1 MLQYRTDLAMEAHE
15 LLCAR
20 SRAQTLSGVD
30 SRTVFRRGCSVTSV
44 RIDTEGA
51 ARQLGKPR
59 GRYVTLDLSPLQ
71 KNADDVLERASRAVG
86 AELRALLGENVKS
99 VLVAGLGNAN
109 MTPDAIGPRSA
120 EHVLVT
126 RHLRQN
132 GAFSAFCSVSVLTP
146 GVLGRT
152 GIEAME
158 TLRGTVRAVQPD
170 AVIAIDALASRSLMR
185 LCSTVQLSDTGI
197 VPGSGVGNHRCP
209 LSRDTLGVPVY
220 AIGVPTV
227 VDAATL
233 TLDVLEEAGKSD
245 VDPAALRGHETVMVT
260 TRDIDAQIRE
270 LARVIATASTLRSS
284 RSIFPSS
291 ARSWAENV
299 QNFPVFII
307 CLQPIQTLAKIDWYL
322 NTCKG
327 ELPRC
332 DFLLLKIHTQH
343 SKKLLASRRGL
354 LFLFL
359 FFAQAQGSCGTGAG
373 CGESSAWRC
382 TDKGGYSLLEREYP
396 LNPREKGRGFLPSTL
411 TLAVCGSKSC
421 AACGIGCGVR
431 GFATNPFISSPFPQP
446 RPTPWGAS
454 DGSTAADCLRGAA
467 LLRSPRV
474 GLLLFYFN
482 SVLFCER
489 SAAYGNTHRTA
500 ARFGI
505 KQGR

>member
-15 LLCAR
+15 LLCAK
-20 SRAQTLSGVD
+20 SRARHSSGVD

-99 VLVAGLGNAN
+99 VLVAGLGNAS

-170 AVIAIDALASRSLMR
+170 AVIAIDAASAVPGSLMR

-245 VDPAALRGHETVMVT
+245 VDPAALCGHETVMVT

-270 LARVIATASTLRSS
+270 LS
-284 RSIFPSS
+284 R
-291 ARSWAENV
+291 
-299 QNFPVFII
+299 II
-307 CLQPIQTLAKIDWYL
+307 GYGIDLALQPLDFS
-322 NTCKG
+322 
-327 ELPRC
+327 EL
-332 DFLLLKIHTQH
+332 
-343 SKKLLASRRGL
+343 
-354 LFLFL
+354 
-359 FFAQAQGSCGTGAG
+359 
-373 CGESSAWRC
+373 
-382 TDKGGYSLLEREYP
+382 
-396 LNPREKGRGFLPSTL
+396 
-411 TLAVCGSKSC
+411 C
-421 AACGIGCGVR
+421 ALMG
-431 GFATNPFISSPFPQP
+431 
-446 RPTPWGAS
+446 
-454 DGSTAADCLRGAA
+454 
-467 LLRSPRV
+467 
-474 GLLLFYFN
+474 
-482 SVLFCER
+482 
-489 SAAYGNTHRTA
+489 
-500 ARFGI
+500 
-505 KQGR
+505 

>member
-1 MLQYRTDLAMEAHE
+1 MIIIKNGALVTPQGLRRTDLAMEAHE

-170 AVIAIDALASRSLMR
+170 AVITIDALASRSLMR

-209 LSRDTLGVPVY
+209 LSRDTLGIPVA
-220 AIGVPTV
+220 AIGLPTV
-227 VDAATL
+227 IDA
-233 TLDVLEEAGKSD
+233 GGFSD
-245 VDPAALRGHETVMVT
+245 DPRAEQMFVT
-260 TRDIDAQIRE
+260 PRDIDTVVRDAAKLIGYGIN
-270 LARVIATASTLRSS
+270 LALHDGLTIGDV
-284 RSIFPSS
+284 
-291 ARSWAENV
+291 
-299 QNFPVFII
+299 
-307 CLQPIQTLAKIDWYL
+307 DM
-322 NTCKG
+322 
-327 ELPRC
+327 
-332 DFLLLKIHTQH
+332 FL
-343 SKKLLASRRGL
+343 S
-354 LFLFL
+354 
-359 FFAQAQGSCGTGAG
+359 
-373 CGESSAWRC
+373 
-382 TDKGGYSLLEREYP
+382 
-396 LNPREKGRGFLPSTL
+396 
-411 TLAVCGSKSC
+411 
-421 AACGIGCGVR
+421 
-431 GFATNPFISSPFPQP
+431 
-446 RPTPWGAS
+446 
-454 DGSTAADCLRGAA
+454 
-467 LLRSPRV
+467 
-474 GLLLFYFN
+474 
-482 SVLFCER
+482 
-489 SAAYGNTHRTA
+489 
-500 ARFGI
+500 
-505 KQGR
+505 

>member
-59 GRYVTLDLSPLQ
+59 GRQ

-270 LARVIATASTLRSS
+270 LARVIGYGIDLA
-284 RSIFPSS
+284 
-291 ARSWAENV
+291 
-299 QNFPVFII
+299 
-307 CLQPIQTLAKIDWYL
+307 LQPLDFS
-322 NTCKG
+322 
-327 ELPRC
+327 EL
-332 DFLLLKIHTQH
+332 
-343 SKKLLASRRGL
+343 
-354 LFLFL
+354 
-359 FFAQAQGSCGTGAG
+359 
-373 CGESSAWRC
+373 
-382 TDKGGYSLLEREYP
+382 
-396 LNPREKGRGFLPSTL
+396 
-411 TLAVCGSKSC
+411 C
-421 AACGIGCGVR
+421 ALMG
-431 GFATNPFISSPFPQP
+431 
-446 RPTPWGAS
+446 
-454 DGSTAADCLRGAA
+454 
-467 LLRSPRV
+467 
-474 GLLLFYFN
+474 
-482 SVLFCER
+482 
-489 SAAYGNTHRTA
+489 
-500 ARFGI
+500 
-505 KQGR
+505 

>member
-15 LLCAR
+15 LLCAK
-20 SRAQTLSGVD
+20 SRVQTLSGVD

-170 AVIAIDALASRSLMR
+170 AVIAIDAFASRSLMR
-185 LCSTVQLSDTGI
+185 LCSTVQLSD
-197 VPGSGVGNHRCP
+197 SP

-245 VDPAALRGHETVMVT
+245 VNPAALRGHETVMVT

-270 LARVIATASTLRSS
+270 LSRVIGYGIDLA
-284 RSIFPSS
+284 
-291 ARSWAENV
+291 
-299 QNFPVFII
+299 
-307 CLQPIQTLAKIDWYL
+307 LQPLDFS
-322 NTCKG
+322 
-327 ELPRC
+327 EL
-332 DFLLLKIHTQH
+332 
-343 SKKLLASRRGL
+343 
-354 LFLFL
+354 
-359 FFAQAQGSCGTGAG
+359 
-373 CGESSAWRC
+373 
-382 TDKGGYSLLEREYP
+382 
-396 LNPREKGRGFLPSTL
+396 
-411 TLAVCGSKSC
+411 C
-421 AACGIGCGVR
+421 ALMG
-431 GFATNPFISSPFPQP
+431 
-446 RPTPWGAS
+446 
-454 DGSTAADCLRGAA
+454 
-467 LLRSPRV
+467 
-474 GLLLFYFN
+474 
-482 SVLFCER
+482 
-489 SAAYGNTHRTA
+489 
-500 ARFGI
+500 
-505 KQGR
+505 

>member
-15 LLCAR
+15 LLCAK
-20 SRAQTLSGVD
+20 SREQTLSGVD

-59 GRYVTLDLSPLQ
+59 GRYVTIDLSPLQ

-146 GVLGRT
+146 GVLGQT

-227 VDAATL
+227 VDASDADARRARRSRQSQTSIPPPCAATRPSWSRRA
-233 TLDVLEEAGKSD
+233 TSTRRSASF
-245 VDPAALRGHETVMVT
+245 PASS
-260 TRDIDAQIRE
+260 
-270 LARVIATASTLRSS
+270 ATASTLRSS

-299 QNFPVFII
+299 QNFR
-307 CLQPIQTLAKIDWYL
+307 WY
-322 NTCKG
+322 
-327 ELPRC
+327 
-332 DFLLLKIHTQH
+332 
-343 SKKLLASRRGL
+343 S
-354 LFLFL
+354 
-359 FFAQAQGSCGTGAG
+359 
-373 CGESSAWRC
+373 
-382 TDKGGYSLLEREYP
+382 
-396 LNPREKGRGFLPSTL
+396 
-411 TLAVCGSKSC
+411 
-421 AACGIGCGVR
+421 
-431 GFATNPFISSPFPQP
+431 
-446 RPTPWGAS
+446 
-454 DGSTAADCLRGAA
+454 
-467 LLRSPRV
+467 
-474 GLLLFYFN
+474 
-482 SVLFCER
+482 
-489 SAAYGNTHRTA
+489 
-500 ARFGI
+500 
-505 KQGR
+505 